1 MSTKNAISL
10 PPCDIDQLLQ
20 NTWLQVVSLR
30 HGASFQEGEGRKYW
44 QRCVADIEAVQRA
57 LKEAD
62 YSEQSCQHILYTQC
76 AVLDETVKGRDQ
88 EDDAYVQW
96 CNSPLQ
102 AYFFGTLEAGNQLYE
117 RMRQVLREPVP
128 DLTVLT
134 CFHRSLMLGFL
145 GGYASSS
152 VPEREQLVAQL
163 SERVP
168 TFDFSQTRPI
178 LVLAPGR
185 QVVRRWL
192 SHWPVRLGLSA
203 AIVALLWWG
212 LDLWLDGLLPVL
224 LPGVIR

>member
-1 MSTKNAISL
+1 MREINAFPY

-30 HGASFQEGEGRKYW
+30 HGVSFQEREGRKYW
-44 QRCVADIEAVQRA
+44 QRCVADIESVQRV
-57 LKEAD
+57 LKAAD

-76 AVLDETVKGRDQ
+76 AVLDETVKGRAQ

-102 AYFFGTLEAGNQLYE
+102 THFFGTLEAGNQLYE
-117 RMRQVLREPVP
+117 RMRQVLREPAP
-128 DLTVLT
+128 DISVLT
-134 CFHRSLMLGFL
+134 CFHRALMLGFL

-168 TFDFSQTRPI
+168 AFDFSQTRPI
-178 LVLAPGR
+178 LALAPGR

-192 SHWPVRLGLSA
+192 NHWPVRLGLSA
-203 AIVALLWWG
+203 VVVALLWWG
-212 LDLWLDGLLPVL
+212 LDRWLDGLLSGL